1 MEATE
6 AVGQLATTEAEFQ
19 PVAGKLAPDGHL
31 PYFEALFKTRRFG
44 GAPQECRLVAWRRW
58 GTL

>member
-19 PVAGKLAPDGHL
+19 PVAGALAQGRRL

-44 GAPQECRLVAWRRW
+44 GAPQECRLVAWRRI
-58 GTL
+58 GN